1 MVESCRKAKPR
12 LRWVCLSLMR
22 RTLEGERVAKG
33 ASADRMASTDVCGPK
48 FLKMRADFEFFGR
61 K

>member
-33 ASADRMASTDVCGPK
+33 ASADRMASTAVCGPR
-48 FLKMRADFEFFGR
+48 FLKMRAGF
-61 K
+61 